1 MDTAIEFY
9 PNSQNP
15 VFRCYQNTALDYFNR
30 MGGAGRYESFQE
42 WHSALLTLGCGLVA
56 TGEFEF
62 AELSP
67 IWSRLPHQIVGGCDK
82 LRERVT
88 AELIK
93 ALNDIEDKVRCVIA
107 AQPILLDE
115 IKHRY
120 GDVHAD
126 HLKQPQHIAFMTAWG
141 EAVGEMEA
149 LGVMENKHGV
159 GEWNSLGLHPSG
171 RC

>member
-1 MDTAIEFY
+1 MSII
-9 PNSQNP
+9 QNP

-30 MGGAGRYESFQE
+30 MGGAGRYYSFQE
-42 WHSALLTLGCGLVA
+42 WHSALLTLGCGLSA

-62 AELSP
+62 AELTP

-82 LRERVT
+82 LRECVT
-88 AELIK
+88 AQLTK
-93 ALNDIEDKVRCVIA
+93 ALHDIENKIGCVLA
-107 AQPILLDE
+107 AQPILLGE

-126 HLKQPQHIAFMTAWG
+126 HLKQSQHIAFATAWG

-149 LGVMENKHGV
+149 LGVMQNNYGV
-159 GEWNSLGLHPSG
+159 K
-171 RC
+171 

>member
-9 PNSQNP
+9 SNSQNL

-30 MGGAGRYESFQE
+30 MGGAGRYDSFQE

-82 LRERVT
+82 LRECVT
-88 AELIK
+88 AQLTMSDVS
-93 ALNDIEDKVRCVIA
+93 A
-107 AQPILLDE
+107 
-115 IKHRY
+115 Y
-120 GDVHAD
+120 GS
-126 HLKQPQHIAFMTAWG
+126 K
-141 EAVGEMEA
+141 
-149 LGVMENKHGV
+149 
-159 GEWNSLGLHPSG
+159 
-171 RC
+171 

>member
-1 MDTAIEFY
+1 MSIIQ
-9 PNSQNP
+9 NS

-30 MGGAGRYESFQE
+30 MGGAGRYDSFQE
-42 WHSALLTLGCGLVA
+42 WHSALLTLGCGLSA
-56 TGEFEF
+56 TGVFEF
-62 AELSP
+62 AELTP

-82 LRERVT
+82 LREGAT
-88 AELIK
+88 AQLTKELH
-93 ALNDIEDKVRCVIA
+93 DIENKIGCVLA
-107 AQPILLDE
+107 AQPILLGE

-126 HLKQPQHIAFMTAWG
+126 HLKQSQHIAFATAWG

>member
-9 PNSQNP
+9 SNSQNP
-15 VFRCYQNTALDYFNR
+15 VFRCYQSAVLDYFNR
-30 MGGAGRYESFQE
+30 MGGAGRYDSFQE

-88 AELIK
+88 VELTK
-93 ALNDIEDKVRCVIA
+93 ALHDIEDKVGCVLA
-107 AQPILLDE
+107 AQPILLGE

-126 HLKQPQHIAFMTAWG
+126 HLKQPQHIAFVTAWG

-159 GEWNSLGLHPSG
+159 K
-171 RC
+171 

>member
-1 MDTAIEFY
+1 MDTVIEFY
-9 PNSQNP
+9 SNSQNP

-30 MGGAGRYESFQE
+30 MGGAGRYDSFQE
-42 WHSALLTLGCGLVA
+42 WHSALLVIGCGLVA

-62 AELSP
+62 VELNT
-67 IWSRLPHQIVGGCDK
+67 IWLRLPHQIVGGCDR

-93 ALNDIEDKVRCVIA
+93 VLNDIEDKVGCVIA

-120 GDVHAD
+120 GEVQAN
-126 HLKQPQHIAFMTAWG
+126 AFLAG
-141 EAVGEMEA
+141 LED
-149 LGVMENKHGV
+149 LG
-159 GEWNSLGLHPSG
+159 SLNIKATLCGYYP
-171 RC
+171 